1 MPAASR
7 EYREGMAGSGS
18 RRREPTSSRRS
29 RWAAVVCLLVLA
41 PVCAEYLAAYDD
53 STGDPGAL
61 LLGLAFF
68 VPLYGC
74 PALLIRE
81 VARRTRMTWIG
92 VVALATAFGVVQ
104 AGLIDQSIFRLT
116 YRDLPAWADWATPTY
131 IEPLGVSAYLALT
144 FVTGHVIASFCAPIA
159 ISEAL
164 VPGLRTKAW
173 LGPVGLGVTAG
184 LYLTAAGSVLDDHLT
199 TQSAAISSTQLVVTS
214 LVVVALVGFAATVG
228 RVRRGTTDRWC
239 PPALA
244 LFVTVGAFGVG
255 KEYLGVTWAG
265 VVAHVALLAGIAALL
280 VWFARST
287 SWTRLHELAVAA
299 GFVTALAVGG
309 FMTTPL
315 FGEVP
320 ALQKYA
326 HSTVLAVAIVVLVL
340 VGLRAT
346 ARDGG
351 SPRAAEPDAV
361 RSPAA
366 RPGSRRRDR

>member
-1 MPAASR
+1 
-7 EYREGMAGSGS
+7 MAGSGS
-18 RRREPTSSRRS
+18 RRREASSTRRN
-29 RWAAVVCLLVLA
+29 RWTAVACLLVLA

-81 VARRTRMTWIG
+81 IARRSGMTWIG
-92 VVALATAFGVVQ
+92 VVALATAFGTVQ

-116 YRDLPAWADWATPTY
+116 YRDLPGWADWATPTY
-131 IEPLGVSAYLALT
+131 IEPLGFSAYLALT

-159 ISEAL
+159 ITEAL
-164 VPGLRTKAW
+164 VPGERTVAW
-173 LGPVGLGVTAG
+173 LGPIGLGVTAG
-184 LYLTAAGSVLDDHLT
+184 LYLTAAGVILDDHLKAEP
-199 TQSAAISSTQLVVTS
+199 AAITSTQLAVTS
-214 LVVVALVGFAATVG
+214 LVVVALVVLAATIG
-228 RVRRGTTDRWC
+228 RHRREGADRWC
-239 PPALA
+239 PPALV
-244 LFVTVGAFGVG
+244 LFVAAGAFGVG
-255 KEYLGVTWAG
+255 TEYLPVTWPG
-265 VVAHVALLAGIAALL
+265 VGAHAALLAGVAGLL

-299 GFVTALAVGG
+299 GFVTALAIGG

-320 ALQKYA
+320 TVQKYA
-326 HSTVLAVAIVVLVL
+326 HNTVLAIAIAALVL

-346 ARDGG
+346 ARDVGTPHAADPHAVQ
-351 SPRAAEPDAV
+351 SPD
-361 RSPAA
+361 A

>member
-1 MPAASR
+1 
-7 EYREGMAGSGS
+7 MAGSGS
-18 RRREPTSSRRS
+18 RRRESTSSGRS
-29 RWAAVVCLLVLA
+29 RWAAFVCLLVLA
-41 PVCAEYLAAYDD
+41 PVCAEYLSAYDD
-53 STGDPGAL
+53 STGDPGTL

-74 PALLIRE
+74 PALLIRN

-131 IEPLGVSAYLALT
+131 VEPLGVSAYLALT

-164 VPGLRTKAW
+164 VPELRTTAW
-173 LGPVGLGVTAG
+173 LGPVGLGIPAG
-184 LYLTAAGSVLDDHLT
+184 LYLTAAGVVLDDHLKT
-199 TQSAAISSTQLVVTS
+199 ESAAISTTQFVVTS
-214 LVVVALVGFAATVG
+214 LVVVALVGFAVTIG
-228 RVRRGTTDRWC
+228 RTRRGTTDRWC
-239 PPALA
+239 PPALVI
-244 LFVTVGAFGVG
+244 FVAVGAFGVG

-265 VVAHVALLAGIAALL
+265 VAAHAALLAVVAGL
-280 VWFARST
+280 VLWFARST
-287 SWTRLHELAVAA
+287 SWTRIHELAVAA
-299 GFVTALAVGG
+299 GFVSALAIGG

-326 HSTVLAVAIVVLVL
+326 HNTVLAVAIAALVL
-340 VGLRAT
+340 VGVRAT

-351 SPRAAEPDAV
+351 SPRAAEPDAELP
-361 RSPAA
+361 PAA
-366 RPGSRRRDR
+366 RPGSRRRDH

>member
-1 MPAASR
+1 
-7 EYREGMAGSGS
+7 MARSGG
-18 RRREPTSSRRS
+18 RRREASSSRRNH
-29 RWAAVVCLLVLA
+29 WTAVICLLVLA

-53 STGDPGAL
+53 STGDLGAL

-92 VVALATAFGVVQ
+92 VVALATGSGIVQ
-104 AGLIDQSIFRLT
+104 AGLVDQSVFRLT

-131 IEPLGVSAYLALT
+131 IEPFGLSAYLALT
-144 FVTGHVIASFCAPIA
+144 FVSGHVIASFCAPIA

-164 VPGLRTKAW
+164 VPGQRTEAW

-184 LYLTAAGSVLDDHLT
+184 LYLTAAGVILDDHLAT
-199 TQSAAISSTQLVVTS
+199 ESAAISPAQLVVTS
-214 LVVVALVGFAATVG
+214 LIVVALVVFAATVG
-228 RVRRGTTDRWC
+228 RARLGTTDRWC
-239 PPALA
+239 PPALV
-244 LFVTVGAFGVG
+244 LFVAVAAFGVG
-255 KEYLGVTWAG
+255 KEYLPVTWPG
-265 VVAHVALLAGIAALL
+265 VAAHAALLAGVAGL
-280 VWFARST
+280 VLWFARST
-287 SWTRLHELAVAA
+287 SWSRLHELSVAA
-299 GFVTALAVGG
+299 GFVTALAIGG

-320 ALQKYA
+320 ALQKYV
-326 HSTVLAVAIVVLVL
+326 HSTVLAVAIAALVL

-351 SPRAAEPDAV
+351 SPPAAEPDAV
-361 RSPAA
+361 QSPAS
-366 RPGSRRRDR
+366 RPGARKRDR